1 MVTRQQYWLR
11 CLATLTIFTAL
22 LVLTTARFASAQ
34 SAQEEDRSSPIADII
49 KGVVF
54 DPTTY
59 APALI
64 SYDATMRD
72 WNTSQPFFHNGY
84 VERNA
89 RFTISGQPNDI
100 AVGYVV
106 GRNQILKD
114 TLATFGTTA
123 VQNLSSRLVE
133 RALLAKYPEHRKMV
147 KTIGWIQRI
156 GLASLMTYNL
166 SAAHYRQARDNASR
180 ARELGYQ

>member
-11 CLATLTIFTAL
+11 GLATSAIITIL
-22 LVLTTARFASAQ
+22 LVTSTARLASAQ
-34 SAQEEDRSSPIADII
+34 EVDQPSAVADIV

-64 SYDATMRD
+64 SFDATMRD
-72 WNTSQPFFHNGY
+72 WNTSQPFFRNGY

-89 RFTISGQPNDI
+89 RFTVSGLPNDT
-100 AVGYVV
+100 AVSYAV

-114 TLATFGTTA
+114 TLATFGTSA

-133 RALLAKYPEHRKMV
+133 RALLAKYPDHRKMV

-156 GLASLMTYNL
+156 GVASFMSYQL
-166 SAAHYRQARDNASR
+166 SAAHYRQARDNAAL
-180 ARELGYQ
+180 ARQLGYR

>member
-1 MVTRQQYWLR
+1 MLTRQKHWLR
-11 CLATLTIFTAL
+11 GLATSAIITILFT
-22 LVLTTARFASAQ
+22 LTTARFASAQ
-34 SAQEEDRSSPIADII
+34 EVDRPSAVADIV

-72 WNTSQPFFHNGY
+72 WNTSQPFFRNGY
-84 VERNA
+84 VEHNQ
-89 RFTISGQPNDI
+89 RFTVSGQPNDT
-100 AVGYVV
+100 AVSYTV
-106 GRNQILKD
+106 GRNQIFKD
-114 TLATFGTTA
+114 TLATFGTSA

-133 RALLAKYPEHRKMV
+133 RALLAKYPERRKMV

-156 GLASLMTYNL
+156 GLASVMSYQL
-166 SAAHYRQARDNASR
+166 SAAHYRQAGINATR
-180 ARELGYQ
+180 ARELGYR

>member
-11 CLATLTIFTAL
+11 SLATSAIITIL
-22 LVLTTARFASAQ
+22 LLSTTARYASAQ
-34 SAQEEDRSSPIADII
+34 EADQSSAFADIV

-59 APALI
+59 APAVI

-72 WNTSQPFFHNGY
+72 WKTSQPFFRNGY
-84 VERNA
+84 VELND
-89 RFTISGQPNDI
+89 RFTVSGRANDTP
-100 AVGYVV
+100 VSYTV

-114 TLATFGTTA
+114 TLTTFGTSA

-133 RALLAKYPEHRKMV
+133 RALLAKYPEHRKVV
-147 KTIGWIQRI
+147 KTIGWLQRI
-156 GLASLMTYNL
+156 GVASLMSYQL
-166 SAAHYRQARDNASR
+166 SAAHYRQAAHNAAR
-180 ARELGYQ
+180 ARELGYR

>member
-11 CLATLTIFTAL
+11 GLTTSAIITIL
-22 LVLTTARFASAQ
+22 LVLTPAQ
-34 SAQEEDRSSPIADII
+34 YVSAQETDRSSAVADIV

-72 WNTSQPFFHNGY
+72 WNTSQPFFRNGY
-84 VERNA
+84 VERNN
-89 RFTISGQPNDI
+89 RFTISGRPNDTP
-100 AVGYVV
+100 VSYTV

-114 TLATFGTTA
+114 TLATFGTSA

-133 RALLAKYPEHRKMV
+133 RALLAKYPDHRKAV
-147 KTIGWIQRI
+147 KTVGWIQRI
-156 GLASLMTYNL
+156 GLASLMSYKL
-166 SAAHYRQARDNASR
+166 SAAHYRQAGQNAAL
-180 ARELGYQ
+180 ARELGYR

>member
-1 MVTRQQYWLR
+1 MVTRQQHWLR
-11 CLATLTIFTAL
+11 VLATSAILTVL
-22 LVLTTARFASAQ
+22 LVLAAARSASAQ
-34 SAQEEDRSSPIADII
+34 EADRSSPIADVV
-49 KGVVF
+49 KGVIF

-72 WNTSQPFFHNGY
+72 WKTSQPFFRNGF

-89 RFTISGQPNDI
+89 RFTVSGRSNDTP
-100 AVGYVV
+100 VSYTV

-114 TLATFGTTA
+114 TLTTFGTSA

-133 RALLAKYPEHRKMV
+133 RALLAKYPEHRKVV

-156 GLASLMTYNL
+156 GVASLMSYQL
-166 SAAHYRQARDNASR
+166 SAAHYKQAGQNAAMARQ
-180 ARELGYQ
+180 LGYR